1 VRSGFAFAR
10 RSGRRLW
17 QDGYYDH
24 VLRDDESTIAVARYI
39 FENPVRAGL
48 ARRVEEYPHS
58 GSEVFSM
65 AEILTAWDHRAEAL
79 CHRDPTHSGR
89 CATVTPPTADA
100 VPP

>member
-1 VRSGFAFAR
+1 MPDHVHVLVEGLADDSDLRGFVRDAKQRSGFAFAQ

-48 ARRVEEYPHS
+48 ARRVDAYPHS

-65 AEILTAWDHRAEAL
+65 AEILTAWDAQ
-79 CHRDPTHSGR
+79 G
-89 CATVTPPTADA
+89 
-100 VPP
+100 